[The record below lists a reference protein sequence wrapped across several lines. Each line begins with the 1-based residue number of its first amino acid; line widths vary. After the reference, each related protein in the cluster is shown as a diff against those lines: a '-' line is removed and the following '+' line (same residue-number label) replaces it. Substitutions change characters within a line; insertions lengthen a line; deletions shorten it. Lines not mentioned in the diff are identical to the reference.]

1 MADPRVGRGGLGVG
15 VVAAAFFAMLMS
27 ANLATPLYAGYSE
40 RFDFSTA
47 VLALIFAT
55 YAIVLVPS
63 LLIFGQVSDRFG
75 RRPVIAAGLLAAM
88 AGLACFALADALP
101 WLFVARALLGL
112 AQGMVSGAATAALV
126 ELLPG
131 GEQRRAALLATLAQA
146 GGSASGPLFAGFL
159 AHWAPAPHVLPFVLG
174 LVVCASLIALIWV
187 VPESHPGDSGAAWH
201 VQRPRVPVEIRADFA
216 RVGITAAASWA
227 VAASLFL
234 AVIPSY
240 ASGVLETSD
249 LAVLGAVTATMLFAS
264 CAAQL
269 ATSGG
274 APPALAQAG
283 GLILLAAGLLALVL
297 ATPLESPAF
306 LILGALLAGCG
317 HGLAILAAQDNLTRI
332 APEDQRAEISAAFY
346 VCVYAGV
353 AGPVIGIGVLAA
365 AVSLY
370 TAVSVFAAV
379 TGVTALAVAA
389 WHLRHREEDE
399 ALAQPS

>member
-1 MADPRVGRGGLGVG
+1 MGSGTKNSGRAAVGI
-15 VVAAAFFAMLMS
+15 VAASFFAMLMS

-40 RFDFSTA
+40 RFGFSTA

-63 LLIFGQVSDRFG
+63 LLVFGQVSDRFG
-75 RRPVIAAGLLAAM
+75 RRPVIAVGLLAAM

-101 WLFVARALLGL
+101 WLFAARALLGL

-126 ELLPG
+126 ELLPE
-131 GEQRRAALLATLAQA
+131 GEQRHAALLATLAQA
-146 GGSASGPLFAGFL
+146 GGSASGPLLAGFL

-174 LVVCASLIALIWV
+174 LAVCALLIGLIWL
-187 VPESHPGDSGAAWH
+187 VPESHKEEGKGWH
-201 VQRPRVPVEIRADFA
+201 VQRPRVPPEIRSDFA

-240 ASGVLETSD
+240 ASGILETSD

-264 CAAQL
+264 CAAQV
-269 ATSGG
+269 ATRKG

-283 GLILLAAGLLALVL
+283 GLTLLATGLLALVL
-297 ATPLESPAF
+297 ATPLESPAL
-306 LILGALLAGCG
+306 LILGALLAGFG
-317 HGLAILAAQDNLTRI
+317 HGLAILAAQDDLTRI
-332 APEDQRAEISAAFY
+332 APEEQRAEISAAFY

-353 AGPVIGIGVLAA
+353 AGPVIGVGILAA
-365 AVSLY
+365 AISLY

-379 TGVTALAVAA
+379 TGVTALIVAA
-389 WHLRHREEDE
+389 WHLRHRGEDE
-399 ALAQPS
+399 RLAVEPS